1 MMPGATKNNNM
12 ATKKYKPKTPR
23 IYCSEETI
31 KEMHKWMMHFRF
43 VYRKK
48 VTYEDILV
56 RAMECLELGEIEVA
70 DSKREWE
77 LKIKHQRE
85 LNNQKE

>member
-1 MMPGATKNNNM
+1 MI
-12 ATKKYKPKTPR
+12 TKKDKPKTPR

-31 KEMHKWMMHFRF
+31 KEFHKWMVHFRY

-48 VTYEDILV
+48 VTYEDVLI

-77 LKIKHQRE
+77 LKAEHQRE
-85 LNNQKE
+85 LKNQKE

>member
-1 MMPGATKNNNM
+1 MI
-12 ATKKYKPKTPR
+12 TKKDKPKTPR

-31 KEMHKWMMHFRF
+31 KEFHKWMVHFRY

-48 VTYEDILV
+48 VTYEDVLI

-70 DSKREWE
+70 E
-77 LKIKHQRE
+77 HQRE
-85 LNNQKE
+85 LKNQKE